1 MSLICMSQAH
11 INHRHVQSANNSS
24 SDYQK
29 EDKQSPRLAKTV
41 VPPASDPRAHLSD
54 SPRGSDRTQVAAS
67 QQAAMQPVTW
77 TNPADGAAAFGQQPQ
92 AAMYQRMVGAAPY
105 QSAAAS
111 RTNLITVPI
120 QDTSEPPPNY
130 YPQSMPYSGQQY
142 QQLSQPAQSQYA
154 AQQYYQYPPQAYP
167 GAAAAPPPQRVS
179 QYEQA
184 PPYQGQWQHP
194 PAATNS
200 FYR

>member
-1 MSLICMSQAH
+1 MLQAH
-11 INHRHVQSANNSS
+11 INHRHVQSNNNSS
-24 SDYQK
+24 SEYQK
-29 EDKQSPRLAKTV
+29 DEKQSPRLSKGAA
-41 VPPASDPRAHLSD
+41 PPITDPRAHLAD

-67 QQAAMQPVTW
+67 QQAAMQPVAW
-77 TNPADGAAAFGQQPQ
+77 TNPADGGAAAFGQQPPPQ

-130 YPQSMPYSGQQY
+130 YPQSMPPYSGQQY
-142 QQLSQPAQSQYA
+142 QPLGQSAQSQYA

-179 QYEQA
+179 QYEP